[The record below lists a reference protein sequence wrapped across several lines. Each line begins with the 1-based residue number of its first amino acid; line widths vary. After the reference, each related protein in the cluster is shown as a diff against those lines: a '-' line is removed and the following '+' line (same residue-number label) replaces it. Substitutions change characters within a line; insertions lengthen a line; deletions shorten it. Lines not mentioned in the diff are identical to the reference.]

1 MRGLVLFVLP
11 GGRSTE
17 LSEASARRICDRLWD
32 LGIMAGA
39 ATAATRISD
48 ALHTHPAFRPDVTF
62 TRRELTPLIEAAQA
76 HPRTW
81 ALLLEDADLSTFS
94 AAQRGRLLQVSEELI
109 EMLDLDREQYKVR
122 ALIAA
127 IENLRDKLRATP

>member
-1 MRGLVLFVLP
+1 MRGPVVFVLP
-11 GGRSTE
+11 SGRSTE
-17 LSEASARRICDRLWD
+17 LSERSARLICDQLWN

-62 TRRELTPLIEAAQA
+62 NTREVTPLIEAAPV

-81 ALLLEDADLSTFS
+81 ALLLEDADFSAFS
-94 AAQRGRLLQVSEELI
+94 AAQRKRLLQVSEKLI
-109 EMLDLDREQYKVR
+109 ETLTFDRGQYKVR

-127 IENLRDKLRATP
+127 IERLRFRLRATA